1 MFKRGHI
8 YFFDTVILPNGEEAS
23 LTDYQVKSSK
33 VFDLSVYPEQMKD
46 ALVFSLPVGVKFK
59 SLNIPNTAMY
69 VDEVLTYR
77 QLTFGEETLLV
88 CNDNVRYELAGQGF
102 YAMWLVQYSVAP
114 EHMTPVEHFEWKG
127 RACLGIS

>member
-1 MFKRGHI
+1 MFEHGGI
-8 YFFDTVILPNGEEAS
+8 YFFDKVVLASGEEVN
-23 LTDYQVKSSK
+23 LTGYQVKASE
-33 VFDLSVYPEQMKD
+33 VFDLSLYPDRMKD
-46 ALVFSLPVGVKFK
+46 AIVFSLPAGVKFM

-127 RACLGIS
+127 RTCLGIS